1 MYWEPGF
8 RSPARSGSG
17 NCPAICRSYAT
28 ASAPYRRVY
37 KPASAARCR
46 EPPFRH
52 APSLRLRRCG
62 CLPSVTFRASLSSIR
77 RSARRA
83 IRASRCRS
91 TPARS
96 SVAGCRIPMPSRVP
110 YSRPGSRFCGRFPP
124 GHPRRSAR
132 CAPRPVR
139 RPPCLRRVYARE
151 PCRKAVRT
159 ALAQRCAR
167 PRRKGSPVFPGLYAE
182 QIFGAG
188 FGLEGAE
195 PDGGRGALARGRR
208 RHVETAGCNTPLSV
222 DISQVKPKRS
232 VGEKKLRLCTTT
244 LPAARSSAVNPMGWN
259 HICTPVPR
267 ASAYGRG

>member
-1 MYWEPGF
+1 MP
-8 RSPARSGSG
+8 RPA
-17 NCPAICRSYAT
+17 P
-28 ASAPYRRVY
+28 PYRRVY

-167 PRRKGSPVFPGLYAE
+167 PRRKGSPVFPG
-182 QIFGAG
+182 
-188 FGLEGAE
+188 
-195 PDGGRGALARGRR
+195 PVRGADIRR
-208 RHVETAGCNTPLSV
+208 RVRARRGGTRRWPG
-222 DISQVKPKRS
+222 RS
-232 VGEKKLRLCTTT
+232 C
-244 LPAARSSAVNPMGWN
+244 
-259 HICTPVPR
+259 PR
-267 ASAYGRG
+267 ASSARRNCRAAIRPCRSIFPK